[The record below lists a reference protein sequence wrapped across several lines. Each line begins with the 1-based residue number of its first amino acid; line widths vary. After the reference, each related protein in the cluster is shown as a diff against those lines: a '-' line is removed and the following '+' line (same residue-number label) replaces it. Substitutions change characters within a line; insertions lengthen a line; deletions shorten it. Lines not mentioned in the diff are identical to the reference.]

1 MKIGTGI
8 LGVALL
14 IAVLGPPL
22 LADDAPSDRLVV
34 ASRLQEAGSHR
45 EAIALLEQIREIDPR
60 NPQVLY
66 GLALSL
72 HSVGDF
78 REAAHVGET
87 LLAEH
92 KDAPGDLYLIVGSAY
107 GRMRAYEKSEEV
119 FRRGLVAWPDSPAL
133 RIQHAISLEGLG
145 RLEEAV
151 VELQSCLER
160 SPYDAALW
168 RALGDALSATGAP
181 GRAFAAYV
189 RSQTL
194 ETDDARAKDVAAEL
208 WQLLF
213 KGAVGSSASDA
224 SEKAEAK
231 GLALVAALRRDASWA
246 GSSDARFFAYA
257 LDTSLRLVSALHGQ
271 ESAGM
276 FWRPFVLDYFDE
288 VRAAGHMEALA
299 YAVRQATEDPEVA
312 RWCAQNTGKVEA
324 FRSWSERWAVHRPEV
339 AQRPRSSISRE
350 SSPVGNR

>member
-1 MKIGTGI
+1 MRIGMRMLWAGLLMAG
-8 LGVALL
+8 LGA
-14 IAVLGPPL
+14 PL
-22 LADDAPSDRLVV
+22 HAEDGPSDRLVA
-34 ASRLQEAGSHR
+34 ASRLQDAGNHR
-45 EAIALLEQIREIDPR
+45 EAIALLEQIREVDPR

-72 HSVGDF
+72 YAVADY

-87 LLAEH
+87 LLAEQ
-92 KDAPGDLYLIVGSAY
+92 KGAAGDLYVIVGSAY
-107 GRMRAYEKSEEV
+107 GRLNEWAKSEAV
-119 FRRGLVAWPDSPAL
+119 FRNGLTAWPDLPAL

-145 RLEEAV
+145 RLDEAV
-151 VELQSCLER
+151 AELQNCVAR
-160 SPYDAALW
+160 SPYEAGLW

-189 RSQTL
+189 RSLTL
-194 ETDDARAKDVAAEL
+194 ESDDARSKEVAAEL
-208 WQLLF
+208 WHVLF
-213 KGAVGSSASDA
+213 QGAAGASTSDA

-231 GLALVAALRRDASWA
+231 GLALVAALRHDKLWS
-246 GSSDARFFAYA
+246 GTSDAGFFAYA

-299 YAVRQATEDPEVA
+299 YTVRQATGDPDVA
-312 RWCAQNTGKVEA
+312 RWCAQNHKKVEA
-324 FRSWSERWAVHRPEV
+324 FKSWSERWAVHRSEV
-339 AQRPRSSISRE
+339 AQRPGDSFGR
-350 SSPVGNR
+350 